1 MFLKIAVRMLISVD
15 IVDLRLFPCLC
26 LLSAGEFANVTKV
39 FTVLAK
45 LLSNCCVLS
54 YLRDFKFSSTP
65 NALHQPIGGFGSFL
79 IFFDIKNEKDVLLLC
94 FLLLSQYLSIFS
106 FCKTLNTLHWYE

>member
-1 MFLKIAVRMLISVD
+1 MNEGL
-15 IVDLRLFPCLC
+15 LR
-26 LLSAGEFANVTKV
+26 AGEFANVTKV

-45 LLSNCCVLS
+45 LLSKCCVFS

-65 NALHQPIGGFGSFL
+65 NVLHQPIAGFGSFL
-79 IFFDIKNEKDVLLLC
+79 IFFKIY

-106 FCKTLNTLHWYE
+106 FCKTLKALNWYE